1 MLQLSL
7 LNHMPSLFFL
17 FSDLPFLITYMDRT
31 SLYCS
36 SEHLI
41 LFEMGEAQLVGPTAF
56 CTLTGLWLLDGS
68 AKKSQGTR
76 YKQRLSTL
84 PTSISNGLTVY
95 QPVTAS
101 DYYVMIA
108 IMQWDKNAC
117 KIIVLKLTFKLV
129 AVIQVLLLCCHPP
142 LLDYWRLIEE
152 AEFFNATL

>member
-7 LNHMPSLFFL
+7 LNHMPSLFLFLFL
-17 FSDLPFLITYMDRT
+17 FSDLPLLITYMDRT

-68 AKKSQGTR
+68 AKKSQGTC
-76 YKQRLSTL
+76 YKQRFSTL

-101 DYYVMIA
+101 DYTVMIA
-108 IMQWDKNAC
+108 IMQWYKNAR
-117 KIIVLKLTFKLV
+117 KIFVLKLTLV
-129 AVIQVLLLCCHPP
+129 AVIQALLLCCRPP
-142 LLDYWRLIEE
+142 LLDHSLQQWLPVQ
-152 AEFFNATL
+152 LL